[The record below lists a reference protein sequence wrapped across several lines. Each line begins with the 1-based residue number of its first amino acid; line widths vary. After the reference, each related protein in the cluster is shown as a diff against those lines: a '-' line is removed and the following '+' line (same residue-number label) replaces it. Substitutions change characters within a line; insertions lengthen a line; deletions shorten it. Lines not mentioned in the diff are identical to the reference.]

1 MIILAL
7 DTATEILSVALHVD
21 PGLETYTLRT
31 GGQTP
36 LPRVYTETRDI
47 GLKHSQV
54 LMPLVGGL
62 LRDADLRLEQV
73 DLVACTRGPGS
84 FTGLRIG
91 MATAK
96 GLAAAIASARGLT
109 EPPLVS
115 VSTLEVMANAV
126 PADQSLVVPVIDGRK
141 NRFYAAVF
149 QLGVRLTP
157 DLDLPATEV
166 MSRILEAAPSEP
178 APHSDRRPPRAI
190 VTGPHAALFAS
201 RIGDPSMIV
210 VDPASRRGHAQ
221 ALIPLAIT
229 EYQKRGPDAP
239 GQGPVYVRDS
249 DAQLSRP
256 KI

>member
-7 DTATEILSVALHVD
+7 DTATEILSVALHNGPD
-21 PGLETYTLRT
+21 LEPSTLRT
-31 GGQTP
+31 GRQTP

-47 GLKHSQV
+47 GLKHSHV
-54 LMPLVGGL
+54 LMPLVRGL
-62 LRDADLRLEQV
+62 LRDADLRLDQV

-115 VSTLEVMANAV
+115 VSTLEVMAHA
-126 PADQSLVVPVIDGRK
+126 AASDQSLVVPVIDGRK

-149 QLGVRLTP
+149 RRGDRLTS
-157 DLDLPATEV
+157 DLDLSAMEITGVLAEV
-166 MSRILEAAPSEP
+166 QAA
-178 APHSDRRPPRAI
+178 RRPKSRGPAI
-190 VTGPHAALFAS
+190 ITGPHAALFAT
-201 RIGDPSMIV
+201 RIDDPSMIV
-210 VDPASRRGHAQ
+210 VDPASRRGHAE
-221 ALIPLAIT
+221 ALIPLAVT
-229 EYQKRGPDAP
+229 AYQKHGPDAP

-256 KI
+256 KA

>member
-1 MIILAL
+1 MITLAL
-7 DTATEILSVALHVD
+7 DTATEILSVALHND
-21 PGLETYTLRT
+21 PGLEPYTLRT
-31 GGQTP
+31 GRQTP
-36 LPRVYTETRDI
+36 LLRVYTATRDV
-47 GLKHSQV
+47 GLRHSHV
-54 LMPLVGGL
+54 LMPLVSRL
-62 LRDADLRLEQV
+62 LVDADLRLDQV

-115 VSTLEVMANAV
+115 VSTLEVMAHAV

-166 MSRILEAAPSEP
+166 MGQIAGAAASEP
-178 APHSDRRPPRAI
+178 APHSHRRSPRAI

-201 RIGDPSMIV
+201 RIDDPSMIV

-221 ALIPLAIT
+221 ALIPLAVT
-229 EYQKRGPDAP
+229 EYQKHGLDAP

-256 KI
+256 KT